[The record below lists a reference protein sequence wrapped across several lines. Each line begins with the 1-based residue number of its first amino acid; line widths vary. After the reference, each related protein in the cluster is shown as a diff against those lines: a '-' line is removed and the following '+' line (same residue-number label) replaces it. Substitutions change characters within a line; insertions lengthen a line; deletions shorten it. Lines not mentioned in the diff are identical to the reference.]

1 MRYYQYELLPHTANL
16 NSYGA
21 RMCAVE
27 LLYRE
32 GMRMHWSERPESAEE
47 YGVLA
52 ALEVMLPMRD
62 GVRLAT
68 DLYFPAR
75 LDALGERAPGQ
86 FPVIMVRTPYN
97 KRTDRQR
104 VEAEYFARRGYIVAI
119 QDCRG
124 RYRSEGTF
132 YFLTQEPEDGY
143 DTCEWLGTQPWSTG
157 RVGTMGTSYLGWTQ
171 TAAAV
176 LNPPHLA
183 AMVVNQAGA
192 SAWHATVRHNGAMEL
207 RFLAWAFMEAG
218 TSPAAMRDPALR
230 DAFERTFAIDWL
242 SNLPLR
248 PGLTPLALHPS
259 TERWALDVYTRGDY
273 DAYWQHPG
281 FDFARY
287 YDAHADVP
295 LLLCG
300 SWYDSYTRA
309 TLENYVAL
317 AERKSG
323 PVHLLMGGW
332 THGSATVD
340 TSFAGN
346 VELGPNMPVA
356 GNLAESFIHLH
367 LHWFDRW
374 LKDIDNGVDRED
386 PVRIFVMGDGDGHRT
401 REGRIYRGGYWR
413 SEREF
418 PLQRATDTPFYFQPG
433 GGLAPNQPSVSNAA
447 TSFRY
452 DPANPVPTIGGNL
465 SSLAQQV
472 PVPESILANVPYEQR
487 WASISSIGGQDQRTT
502 PETYGATPPYM
513 PLAARDDVVVF
524 QTEPLDAPV
533 EVTGPLSATLYVS
546 SSAPDT
552 DYTVKLVDVF
562 PPSPDYPLGYALN
575 ISDAIFRARYRNDP
589 ARPELMEPGN
599 VYTIN
604 IPMYGTSAVFG
615 VGHRIRVDISS
626 SNFPRFDPNPNTGEP
641 IGRHT
646 HSIVATNTVHHD
658 AAYPSHITLPLVP
671 IE

>member
-1 MRYYQYELLPHTANL
+1 
-16 NSYGA
+16 
-21 RMCAVE
+21 
-27 LLYRE
+27 
-32 GMRMHWSERPESAEE
+32 MHWSERPESAEE
-47 YGVLA
+47 FGVLA

-75 LDALGERAPGQ
+75 LDAPGERAPGQ

-97 KRTDRQR
+97 KRTDRAR
-104 VEAEYFARRGYIVAI
+104 EEAEYFARRGYVVAV

-132 YFLTQEPEDGY
+132 YFLTQEPQDGY

-157 RVGTMGTSYLGWTQ
+157 KVGTMGTSYLGWTQ

-207 RFLAWAFMEAG
+207 RFLAWAFMEAA
-218 TSPAAMRDPALR
+218 TSPAAIADPALR
-230 DAFERTFAIDWL
+230 AALDATYAFEWL
-242 SNLPLR
+242 SHLPLR

-259 TERWALDVYTRGDY
+259 TERWAIDVYSHGDY
-273 DAYWQHPG
+273 DEYWQHPG

-287 YDAHADVP
+287 WDDHADVP

-309 TLENYVAL
+309 TLENFVGL
-317 AERKSG
+317 SQRKRG

-332 THGSATVD
+332 THGSTTVD
-340 TSFAGN
+340 TTFAGD
-346 VELGPNMPVA
+346 VEFGTGMPVA
-356 GNLAESFIHLH
+356 GNLARNFTHLH

-374 LKDIDNGVDRED
+374 LKGIDNGVDRED

-401 REGRIYRGGYWR
+401 PEGRIYRGGFWR
-413 SEREF
+413 SEKTF
-418 PLQRATDTPFYFQPG
+418 PLARAVDTPFYFHAG
-433 GGLAPNQPSVSNAA
+433 GRLSQDAPSERQSS
-447 TSFRY
+447 TTYRY

-465 SSLAQQV
+465 SSLSQQV
-472 PVPESILANVPYEQR
+472 DVPASIAANVPYELR
-487 WASISSIGGQDQRTT
+487 WAAVAKIGGQDQRTD
-502 PETYGATPPYM
+502 PSVLGATPPYL

-524 QTEPLDAPV
+524 QTEPLETPV

-552 DYTVKLVDVF
+552 DFTVKLVDVF
-562 PPSPDYPLGYALN
+562 PASPDYPLGYALN

-599 VYTIN
+599 VYTIR
-604 IPMYGTSAVFG
+604 IPMYGTSAIFG
-615 VGHRIRVDISS
+615 KGHRIRVDISS

-641 IGRHT
+641 IGKHT
-646 HSIVATNTVHHD
+646 RMVVAENTLHHD
-658 AAYPSHITLPLVP
+658 AERPSHITLPLVP